1 MFQSIYVIDAGSRG
15 VWAWVGSNASKL
27 GGRSALAAARGLSKA
42 RRYSGPVSVTVSG
55 REPLEFAALFH
66 KWNWSDSRRDVRLR
80 SARSATTKLD
90 AVSLATNAWLAAEVI
105 NNITQFILSCVSR
118 LFFSE

>member
-1 MFQSIYVIDAGSRG
+1 MGLNAPKPHRRG
-15 VWAWVGSNASKL
+15 
-27 GGRSALAAARGLSKA
+27 ALAAARGLARA

-66 KWNWSDSRRDVRLR
+66 GWNWCDSRRDVRLR
-80 SARSATTKLD
+80 AARSATTKLD

-105 NNITQFILSCVSR
+105 MLFDYNIKFHI
-118 LFFSE
+118 